1 MKHFKLIAFLL
12 AFSFITTS
20 CDSTRTA
27 LFDPYSYQKTTEI
40 KVQAIK
46 IMDKALTPYQ
56 NQKPEVEALLLEIEK
71 LVEYEKNKPNNEI
84 TFAMWKVLSD
94 KEKNLLTGFF
104 KRWESKEILS
114 PSFVDESKKQI
125 LNAFDLLIQYEINK
139 DKESKAQLLELI
151 NLNS

>member
-1 MKHFKLIAFLL
+1 MKHLKLITLL
-12 AFSFITTS
+12 IAFSFIIIS

-40 KVQAIK
+40 KIETTR
-46 IMDKALTPYQ
+46 IMDKATTPYQ
-56 NQKPEVEALLLEIEK
+56 NQKQEVETLLFEIEK

-84 TFAMWKVLSD
+84 TFAMWQVLND
-94 KEKNLLTGFF
+94 KEKNLLAGFF
-104 KRWESKEILS
+104 KRWKTQEILS
-114 PSFVDESKKQI
+114 PYFVDESKKQI

-139 DKESKAQLLELI
+139 DKESKEQLLELI